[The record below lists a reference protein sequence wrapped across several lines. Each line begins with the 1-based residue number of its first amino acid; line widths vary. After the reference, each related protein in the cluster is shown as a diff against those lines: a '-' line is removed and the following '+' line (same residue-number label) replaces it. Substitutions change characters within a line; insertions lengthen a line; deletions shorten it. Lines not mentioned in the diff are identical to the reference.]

1 MKRILGIC
9 AVLMALIA
17 LTVPSWRRTPMTI
30 AGKAI
35 ATMRTRRIITAMG
48 TASGKLAYRPRTSNG
63 STATIRAGR
72 DIVAPTTGM
81 KWQAW
86 KSACGM

>member
-9 AVLMALIA
+9 TVLMALIA
-17 LTVPSWRRTPMTI
+17 LTVPVLAQDADDNRRQGDRDD
-30 AGKAI
+30 A
-35 ATMRTRRIITAMG
+35 RRQDNRG
-48 TASGKLAYRPRTSNG
+48 YGQASGKLAYRPRTSNG

-81 KWQAW
+81 K
-86 KSACGM
+86 

>member
-9 AVLMALIA
+9 TVLVALIA
-17 LTVPSWRRTPMTI
+17 LTVPVLAQDADDNRRQGDRDD
-30 AGKAI
+30 A
-35 ATMRTRRIITAMG
+35 RRQDNRG
-48 TASGKLAYRPRTSNG
+48 YGHGQLAYRPRTSTG
-63 STATIRAGR
+63 STATIRVGR

-86 KSACGM
+86 KSACET